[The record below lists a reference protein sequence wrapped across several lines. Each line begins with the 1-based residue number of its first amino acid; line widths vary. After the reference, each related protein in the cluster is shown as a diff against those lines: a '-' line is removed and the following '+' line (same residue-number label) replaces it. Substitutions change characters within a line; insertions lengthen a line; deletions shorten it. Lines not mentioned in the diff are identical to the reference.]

1 MQLSYNLRMV
11 MQQEPYM
18 LDVKKIL
25 TIYFELWDK
34 LFKKPK
40 SFNDASEYF
49 ARFNN
54 NKDDIRKFLTLKE
67 AILSIMEYKLDVFTA
82 DDDTYTLTRKFLVSF
97 LKQVDKALEKHTILL
112 FSDKNMTLQERVE
125 VRLSYDRLLKLKKTY
140 QEKLDSIDKE
150 LPTA

>member
-1 MQLSYNLRMV
+1 ME
-11 MQQEPYM
+11 QEPYM

-34 LFKKPK
+34 LFKEPK

-49 ARFNN
+49 AWFNK
-54 NKDDIRKFLTLKE
+54 NKDDIRKFITLKE
-67 AILSIMEYKLDVFTA
+67 AILSIMEYKLNVFTA

>member
-1 MQLSYNLRMV
+1 

>member
-1 MQLSYNLRMV
+1 ME
-11 MQQEPYM
+11 QEPYM

-34 LFKKPK
+34 LFKEPK
-40 SFNDASEYF
+40 SFNDASDYF
-49 ARFNN
+49 AWFNK
-54 NKDDIRKFLTLKE
+54 NKDDIRKFITLKE
-67 AILSIMEYKLDVFTA
+67 AILSIMEYKLNVFTA

>member
-11 MQQEPYM
+11 MEQEPYR

-54 NKDDIRKFLTLKE
+54 NKDDIR
-67 AILSIMEYKLDVFTA
+67 ILNKL
-82 DDDTYTLTRKFLVSF
+82 
-97 LKQVDKALEKHTILL
+97 I
-112 FSDKNMTLQERVE
+112 
-125 VRLSYDRLLKLKKTY
+125 KL
-140 QEKLDSIDKE
+140 
-150 LPTA
+150 

>member
-1 MQLSYNLRMV
+1 
-11 MQQEPYM
+11 M

-49 ARFNN
+49 SRFNN

>member
-1 MQLSYNLRMV
+1 ME
-11 MQQEPYM
+11 QEPYR

-82 DDDTYTLTRKFLVSF
+82 DGDTYTLTRKFLVSF
-97 LKQVDKALEKHTILL
+97 LKQVDKSLEKHTILL

>member
-1 MQLSYNLRMV
+1 ME
-11 MQQEPYM
+11 QEPYR

-67 AILSIMEYKLDVFTA
+67 AILSIMEYKLDVFTT

>member
-1 MQLSYNLRMV
+1 ME
-11 MQQEPYM
+11 QEPYR

-49 ARFNN
+49 SRFNN

>member
-1 MQLSYNLRMV
+1 
-11 MQQEPYM
+11 M

-40 SFNDASEYF
+40 SFNDASKYF

>member
-1 MQLSYNLRMV
+1 MV
-11 MQQEPYM
+11 MEQEPYR

>member
-1 MQLSYNLRMV
+1 ME
-11 MQQEPYM
+11 QEPYR

>member
-1 MQLSYNLRMV
+1 MV
-11 MQQEPYM
+11 IEQEPYR

>member
-1 MQLSYNLRMV
+1 MV
-11 MQQEPYM
+11 MEQEPYM
-18 LDVKKIL
+18 LDVKKVL

-34 LFKKPK
+34 LFKEPK
-40 SFNDASEYF
+40 SFTDASEYF
-49 ARFNN
+49 TWFNK
-54 NKDDIRKFLTLKE
+54 NKDDIRKFITLKE

>member
-1 MQLSYNLRMV
+1 MV
-11 MQQEPYM
+11 MEQEPYR

-82 DDDTYTLTRKFLVSF
+82 DDDIYTLTRKFLVSF

-125 VRLSYDRLLKLKKTY
+125 IRLSYDRLLKLKKTY

>member
-1 MQLSYNLRMV
+1 
-11 MQQEPYM
+11 M

>member
-1 MQLSYNLRMV
+1 MTR
-11 MQQEPYM
+11 P
-18 LDVKKIL
+18 IL
-25 TIYFELWDK
+25 VTHKAITVQSSHFPPTMI
-34 LFKKPK
+34 KKPK

-49 ARFNN
+49 ARFNK

-67 AILSIMEYKLDVFTA
+67 AILSIMEYKLNVFTA

-97 LKQVDKALEKHTILL
+97 LKQVDKALEKHTVLL

>member
-1 MQLSYNLRMV
+1 MV
-11 MQQEPYM
+11 MEQEPYM

-34 LFKKPK
+34 LFKEPK
-40 SFNDASEYF
+40 SFTDASEYF
-49 ARFNN
+49 TWFNK
-54 NKDDIRKFLTLKE
+54 NKDDIRKFITLKE